1 MKRQKGFTLTEM
13 IVVSGIVAILL
24 GIGVPSFR
32 YISNSYRMSGEVNSL
47 LGDLQYARAEAV
59 REGQFV
65 TVCISRNGTT
75 CDAGSTTW
83 QEGWIVF
90 SDPNGNATV
99 DAGESVLKVQQ
110 AFLGANPD
118 SFIDT
123 VNGIAAVSYNRE
135 GFATTL
141 AGFPDTSIT
150 LHEPTANVAWTR
162 CLWIN
167 PMGVPRVATSTT
179 APESA
184 AQVCN

>member
-13 IVVSGIVAILL
+13 IVVSAIVAILL
-24 GIGVPSFR
+24 GIGVPSYR
-32 YISNSYRMSGEVNSL
+32 YITNSYRMSGEVNSL
-47 LGDLQYARAEAV
+47 LGDLQYARAESV

-65 TVCISRNGTT
+65 TVCISRNGLS
-75 CDAGSTTW
+75 CDGGSTTW

-99 DAGESVLKVQQ
+99 DAGEPVLKVQQ
-110 AFLGANPD
+110 AFLGSTQD
-118 SFIDT
+118 SFVDAANGVAT
-123 VNGIAAVSYNRE
+123 VTYNRE
-135 GFATTL
+135 GFATTA
-141 AGFPDTSIT
+141 AGFPDSSIT
-150 LHEPTANVAWTR
+150 LHDPTANSVWTR

-167 PMGVPRVATSTT
+167 PMGVPRVATHLT